1 LFRVRIGRDAE
12 QGRQVMAKSM
22 LVRLVRRHHPD
33 GHES

>member
-1 LFRVRIGRDAE
+1 MFRVRIGRDAE

-22 LVRLVRRHHPD
+22 LVRWHHPV